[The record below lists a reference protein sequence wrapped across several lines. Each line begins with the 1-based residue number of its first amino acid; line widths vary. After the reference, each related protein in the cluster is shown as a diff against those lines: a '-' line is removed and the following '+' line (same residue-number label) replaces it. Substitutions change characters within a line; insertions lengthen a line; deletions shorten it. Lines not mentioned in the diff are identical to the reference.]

1 MGQKKTTIQ
10 TGTWS
15 PSWGY
20 SLEASASMAQYPTT
34 DNKRNGTNYSTTGST
49 IIAAGVA
56 TFVTSS
62 YGLGPAN
69 TSAKVSIPVQN
80 FVGKNTRVVTET
92 NDIKGIAILNYNG
105 VISTILGYNEFSSS
119 TFNDV
124 SQSYAVIHVS
134 ASKANMGTLVTNPL
148 YISLGTTQ
156 NSSKTNTRP
165 TNTTGSNAAFETKY
179 PTNKNNWS
187 YVSTRGELVSPK
199 NK

>member
-1 MGQKKTTIQ
+1 
-10 TGTWS
+10 
-15 PSWGY
+15 
-20 SLEASASMAQYPTT
+20 MAQYPT
-34 DNKRNGTNYSTTGST
+34 NQNRSAGTNYSTTGSLF
-49 IIAAGVA
+49 ISAGVA
-56 TFVTSS
+56 LFVTSS

-69 TSAKVSIPVQN
+69 TSAKVSIPVEN
-80 FVGKNTRVVTET
+80 FVGKNTRVVTEA
-92 NDIKGIAILNYNG
+92 NDIKGISILNYNG

-124 SQSYAVIHVS
+124 SKSYAVVHVS
-134 ASKANMGTLVTNPL
+134 ASKANMGTLVTSPL

-187 YVSTRGELVSPK
+187 YVTTRGELVSPK
-199 NK
+199 NR